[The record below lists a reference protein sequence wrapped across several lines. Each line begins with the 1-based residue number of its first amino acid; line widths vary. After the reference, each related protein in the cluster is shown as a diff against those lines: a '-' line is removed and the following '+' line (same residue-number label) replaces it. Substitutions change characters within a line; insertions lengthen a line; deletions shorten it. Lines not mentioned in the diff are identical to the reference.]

1 MYLLEH
7 AENFVC
13 FSNHVM
19 AGDYES
25 LHGTQLQSGHH
36 RQGFTGN
43 GVMPC
48 TDGATDQH
56 LLSSSMLNST

>member
-1 MYLLEH
+1 M
-7 AENFVC
+7 AE
-13 FSNHVM
+13 
-19 AGDYES
+19 DYEP
-25 LHGTQLQSGHH
+25 LHGAQLQSGHH